1 MNKLIS
7 SLMVAGLIMG
17 SSALLAEVTFEIPGV
32 PARAL
37 STERKPVAPD
47 VGTGSEQTAVAASV
61 AGTPRELAATETGAE
76 SDDKSTPPKPAS
88 TETTIEPAAKADAP
102 QAAAASRPA
111 APAQAAPNVQ
121 IVPTAPLAT
130 ASKSQ
135 PIAPSDN
142 KAVVVVYPSVN
153 EIISISRGHIN
164 KIITPFE
171 RPVVKT
177 ASDEGIEAS
186 GSALFVTSTG
196 EAPITMFVSER
207 GEEDERALSLTLLP
221 RAIPPREIA
230 LKLVPLDGTIAG
242 SSGKAKKWE
251 RQQEYL
257 SYVKKTM
264 KALALG
270 EQPRGYAMRPVK
282 KGDPII
288 VCAQK
293 GLEIETKQALEG
305 NDAVIMVGK
314 MSNVA
319 ANGLEFYE
327 PGCNQEGLLAIAS
340 WPNVYL
346 EPGES
351 AEVYAVFQKKREV
364 NTSRVRPS
372 VLEK

>member
-1 MNKLIS
+1 MATNKLIG
-7 SLMVAGLIMG
+7 SLMAAGLVLG
-17 SSALLAEVTFEIPGV
+17 FGTAWADVKFEIPGV

-37 STERKPVAPD
+37 STERKPVP
-47 VGTGSEQTAVAASV
+47 TETASANAQPVAAEEA
-61 AGTPRELAATETGAE
+61 AGTPRQLDGGATEPGEAATTSPAAGQEAVA
-76 SDDKSTPPKPAS
+76 DPAPKPAPS
-88 TETTIEPAAKADAP
+88 QAP
-102 QAAAASRPA
+102 SVERPA

-121 IVPTAPLAT
+121 IVPTTPLA
-130 ASKSQ
+130 ASKNTA
-135 PIAPSDN
+135 IAPSDK

-177 ASDEGIEAS
+177 ASDEAIETS
-186 GSALFVTSTG
+186 GSAMFVTSTG

-221 RAIPPREIA
+221 RTIPPREIA
-230 LKLVPLDGTIAG
+230 LKLVPLDGNVAG

-257 SYVKKTM
+257 SFVKKTM

-282 KGDPII
+282 RSDPLI

-293 GLEIETKQALEG
+293 GFEIETKQALEG
-305 NDAVIMVGK
+305 NDVVIMVGK

-319 ANGLEFYE
+319 TNGLEFYE
-327 PGCNQEGLLAIAS
+327 PSCNQEGLLAIAS
-340 WPNVYL
+340 WPSVYL

-351 AEVYAVFQKKREV
+351 VEVYAVFQKKRQA